1 MLEEVLMEFVL
12 KEKEVL
18 SFFVNMILCIFV
30 IPVIF
35 KDLSNQLTEDINL
48 STIMN
53 YLQITTLARILK
65 FK

>member
-18 SFFVNMILCIFV
+18 SLSTWFCCIFV